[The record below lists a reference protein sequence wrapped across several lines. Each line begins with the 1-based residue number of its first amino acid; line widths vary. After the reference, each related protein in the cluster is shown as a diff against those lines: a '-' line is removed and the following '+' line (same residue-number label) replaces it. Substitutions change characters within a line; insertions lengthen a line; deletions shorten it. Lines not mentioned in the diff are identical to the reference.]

1 MRKFAIIGRM
11 LLFSTIGI
19 SSSAVTAESS
29 SISAAVAL
37 STSNFTP
44 APVLTSGQTVDYDN
58 YGVLLYGNNLDSSSY
73 VDIRTL
79 TGSDVLLELRSPD
92 VTYLPGS
99 VSSALS
105 FRINDP
111 TLQNLLAT
119 QGLRFYVGTVS
130 SNYQWSGPVALART
144 AAYGAQPPA
153 FHSVYFQ
160 PYHSF
165 WAALADDSGT
175 PSPRQE
181 MVWSINNELQAIR
194 ASGLDTI
201 TVPLPDN
208 DSWWSQHGGGFSYDP
223 KNYPT
228 GQYAV
233 AQEILLRIAAANG
246 LKVIFVIQPSPY
258 RESTDGRAGW
268 NGLAD
273 QYDVAP
279 SAGGSFDFIHAL
291 IDPLSYYGPLM
302 TTELSTIG
310 LADGP
315 IGSYNEDP
323 RVSGFIFA
331 PELNPA
337 VVSPGTGV
345 QTHRYYFNK
354 YWNWFYNLVHWNGSG
369 TAFAAIYIVGSPNS
383 PGVNAQVAAIKNFKS
398 WFAPGSGNS
407 MPDYVGIEAYGATG
421 YPLQNM
427 AADMNVILNAMIG
440 ADTTQ
445 YPGDFQIPSQKV
457 FVAEANTDEQAN
469 PYTNQYYQYMHQFI
483 NKRVMGGIEWFASDS
498 WGDGTPASVVDPN
511 VSLFQVQFTA
521 FGTKLFDSTLPPG
534 VSWHNPVPT
543 TDFGDPTTYA
553 AYTERYS
560 TQWGTLAY
568 TSPTARG
575 YWYGEGIANFQN
587 GHNVVAYLYPNP
599 MIGDDSH
606 LAASTIYWDASEMSA
621 VTNVEIHM
629 SSPDGPLFAAGT
641 AVGNATTGDWVADGA
656 VFYVQDVTGGK
667 ALTLAN
673 TLATVHANVQ

>member
-1 MRKFAIIGRM
+1 MRSLAIASWI
-11 LLFSTIGI
+11 LFFSTLSTHLLAETPTPPPITGQP
-19 SSSAVTAESS
+19 SSSA
-29 SISAAVAL
+29 
-37 STSNFTP
+37 P
-44 APVLTSGQTVDYDN
+44 APILTSGQTADYDN
-58 YGVLLYGNNLDSSSY
+58 YGILLYGTNFDSTCY
-73 VDIRTL
+73 VDIRST
-79 TGSDVLLELRSPD
+79 TGSNVLLELRSPN

-99 VSSALS
+99 VSSVLS
-105 FRINDP
+105 FRITDP

-119 QGLRFYVGTVS
+119 QGLRFYVGSVS
-130 SNYQWSGPVALART
+130 SGGQWTGPLTIVRT
-144 AAYGAQPPA
+144 AAYASQPPA

-160 PYHSF
+160 PYHGSF
-165 WAALADDSGT
+165 WAALADDTGT

-258 RESTDGRAGW
+258 RQSTDGRAAW
-268 NGLAD
+268 AGLAD
-273 QYDVAP
+273 QYDVTP
-279 SAGGSFDFIHAL
+279 SSNGSLDFIHSL

-310 LADGP
+310 LTDGS

-323 RVSGFIFA
+323 RVAGFIFA

-337 VVSPGTGV
+337 VVSPGAGIETN
-345 QTHRYYFNK
+345 QYYFNK
-354 YWNWFYNLVHWNGSG
+354 YWNWFYNLVHWNGSN
-369 TAFAAIYIVGSPNS
+369 TAFAAIYIIGSPNS
-383 PGVNAQVAAIKNFKS
+383 PGVTAQVSAIKNFKS

-407 MPDYVGIEAYGATG
+407 MPDYVGIEAYGGTG

-427 AADMNVILNAMIG
+427 AADMNVILNAMIN
-440 ADTTQ
+440 ADTTD
-445 YPGDFQIPSQKV
+445 YPGDFAIPSQKI
-457 FVAEANTDEQAN
+457 FIAEANTDEQAN

-483 NKRVMGGIEWFASDS
+483 NKRAMGGIEWFASDS

-511 VSLFQVQFTA
+511 ISLYQVQFTA
-521 FGTKLFDSTLPPG
+521 VGTQLFDSTLPSG
-534 VSWHNPVPT
+534 ISWHNPVQT
-543 TDFGDPTTYA
+543 TNYGDPTTYG
-553 AYTERYS
+553 AYTERFS

-575 YWYGEGIANFQN
+575 YWYGEGIFNFQN

-599 MIGDDSH
+599 MIGDSSH
-606 LAASTIYWDASEMSA
+606 LAVSTINWDASEMPA

-629 SSPDGPLFAAGT
+629 SSPSGPLFAAGT
-641 AVGNATTGDWVADGA
+641 AVGSATTGDWITDGA
-656 VFYVQDVTGGK
+656 VFYVQDVSGGK
-667 ALTLAN
+667 ALTSAN